1 MCWSLMSGSPK
12 GKKEKNEEGQRGTIP
27 LNPLEVSSARGEGA
41 YNNRGRSNNSDCLFL
56 CASWIRISNQS
67 ADSQYL
73 EHRVLFAYP
82 HSCDLCARCSRNRCT
97 TACHVAGVGGRITA
111 SVLRAEMNRNVLSKS
126 SFLWK
131 LQAFNRFQTSTI
143 VPSNKFRP
151 FNFCLGGKVDSL
163 SASYFAIFP

>member
-1 MCWSLMSGSPK
+1 MSGSPK
-12 GKKEKNEEGQRGTIP
+12 GKKKNEEGQRGTIP

-41 YNNRGRSNNSDCLFL
+41 YNNRGRSNNSDCLFFL
-56 CASWIRISNQS
+56 SVPPGSEAAISSQS

-82 HSCDLCARCSRNRCT
+82 HSCNLCARCSRNKCT
-97 TACHVAGVGGRITA
+97 TACHVAGMGGRITA
-111 SVLRAEMNRNVLSKS
+111 SVLRAEINCNVLSKA
-126 SFLWK
+126 SFPWK
-131 LQAFNRFQTSTI
+131 LQAFNRFQTSKI
-143 VPSNKFRP
+143 VPSNKFHP